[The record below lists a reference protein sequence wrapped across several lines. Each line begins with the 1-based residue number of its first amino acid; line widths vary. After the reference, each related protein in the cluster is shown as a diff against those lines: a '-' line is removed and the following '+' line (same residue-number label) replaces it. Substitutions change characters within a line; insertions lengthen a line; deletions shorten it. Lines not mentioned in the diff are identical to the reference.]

1 VYVLGDSLR
10 QLGSS
15 GSLLAFE
22 QYPISF
28 SATSLDLLTAAP
40 P

>member
-1 VYVLGDSLR
+1 VYVLCDSLR

-22 QYPISF
+22 QNPISV
-28 SATSLDLLTAAP
+28 SATSLDLLTPAP
-40 P
+40 Q